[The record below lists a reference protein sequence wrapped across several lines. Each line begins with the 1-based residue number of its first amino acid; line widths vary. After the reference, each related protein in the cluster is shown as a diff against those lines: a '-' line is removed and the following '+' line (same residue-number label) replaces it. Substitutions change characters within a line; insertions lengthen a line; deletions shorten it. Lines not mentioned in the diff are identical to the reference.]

1 MYHVIPKVIF
11 PLKICCIT
19 PVCNFSAHLLLWVR
33 NSKSHLFFEMQTAN
47 KIKCQNTVYSPLI
60 KTQRENVIYEEIMA
74 IATVIVMKRIQEN
87 LDRER
92 K

>member
-1 MYHVIPKVIF
+1 
-11 PLKICCIT
+11 
-19 PVCNFSAHLLLWVR
+19 
-33 NSKSHLFFEMQTAN
+33 MQTAN